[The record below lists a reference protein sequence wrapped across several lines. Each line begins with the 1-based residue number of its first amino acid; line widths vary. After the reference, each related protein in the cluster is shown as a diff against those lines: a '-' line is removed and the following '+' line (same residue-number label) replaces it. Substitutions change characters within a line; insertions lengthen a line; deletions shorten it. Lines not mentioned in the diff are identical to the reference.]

1 MYTFHKTSWKQGL
14 RNEALLHRVEPK
26 HPPKKKKRKKVQP
39 KKSTVIPMMRLSRRV
54 PGRTAGLSVE
64 VQTQSGVPSL
74 IDDLVHRGLL
84 VSGTCHDVFVV
95 GWNVAAQDGGRLLRL
110 LDTQHRDV
118 SSALSVL
125 EHENTGHGLTR
136 VTQEL
141 TLNPLSRVSHFDR
154 VYSTTQT
161 SVSPAHTSI

>member
-95 GWNVAAQDGGRLLRL
+95 G
-110 LDTQHRDV
+110 
-118 SSALSVL
+118 
-125 EHENTGHGLTR
+125 
-136 VTQEL
+136 
-141 TLNPLSRVSHFDR
+141 
-154 VYSTTQT
+154 
-161 SVSPAHTSI
+161 